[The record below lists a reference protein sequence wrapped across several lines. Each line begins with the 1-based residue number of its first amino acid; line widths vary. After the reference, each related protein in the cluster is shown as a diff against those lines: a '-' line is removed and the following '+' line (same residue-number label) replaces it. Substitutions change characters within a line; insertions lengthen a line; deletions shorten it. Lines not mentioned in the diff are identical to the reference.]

1 MNEKE
6 FFIFLGNQFKDRIR
20 VRFEKDKG
28 EILDLIIQYE
38 ALINGKWAAIVRY
51 DCAHGFF
58 HRDLLHPNGDKEKKA
73 IDQIR
78 INLKLNKIKSTVVQ
92 SNVFSKVIGK
102 YDYIFAN
109 PPYIS
114 KTKINKIQKSS

>member
-1 MNEKE
+1 VNEKE

-73 IDQIR
+73 IEVPD
-78 INLKLNKIKSTVVQ
+78 LKYAFTFAKQDLEDKWDWYKEQ
-92 SNVFSKVIGK
+92 YLKKVK
-102 YDYIFAN
+102 ND
-109 PPYIS
+109 
-114 KTKINKIQKSS
+114 K